1 MIKGLAPKK
10 ELLLACTPDVN
21 GDMSISHALVGGRRV
36 HAAGEGIAR
45 NFSGPLRVAL
55 FSLESYF
62 ERADLAAAS
71 VKLLPLVARRH
82 VDSELVFDDALYRL
96 RARSVTKGERTITAD
111 IAALPERDMEEAV
124 SQLPLQQQPCLQLV
138 PMELAIAALVERVT
152 REPVMVFWQKAGFL
166 VSMLVH
172 GGMVLA
178 RMRERVNEQERD
190 AIIARAESGLRAAAV
205 QAGENRETY
214 QVLYTGELAAL
225 EGESSERA
233 THALAKKLTKLFRTG
248 KHAPRDSVLRTPELY
263 GLPFVPA
270 EWSFLDMDYQ
280 AQVNA
285 WRYARPAAAV
295 AAAAGVAAAVYG
307 GILHAQALWL
317 ASDFDQRRV
326 ELGAA
331 ITEFEQMRPSDEDMA
346 AVDGRLRVQH
356 ESYDEV
362 RLDRMLNWLTH
373 LVPEG
378 VVISS
383 LELEPVPLPR
393 QRTPGL
399 RVSYPPGEKPF
410 QLKMQIVL
418 AETMLDDAEASAA
431 DVVRRL
437 SQRLKMVDSRL
448 EVPAPE
454 PGVRRNVVLIVKA
467 HAHAV
472 NFS

>member
-1 MIKGLAPKK
+1 MINGLASKK
-10 ELLLACTPDVN
+10 ELLLACAPGLN
-21 GDMSISHALVGGRRV
+21 GEMSICHASVSGRRV
-36 HAAGEGIAR
+36 YASGEGVPQG
-45 NFSGPLRVAL
+45 FSGPIRVAL
-55 FSLESYF
+55 FSPETYF
-62 ERADLAAAS
+62 ERTDLAAAS

-96 RARSVTKGERTITAD
+96 RARAVTRGERTITTD
-111 IAALPERDMEEAV
+111 LAALPERDLDDAV

-138 PMELAIAALVERVT
+138 PMELAIAALVERVS
-152 REPVMVFWQKAGFL
+152 REPVMVFWQKADIL

-172 GGMVLA
+172 RGMVLA
-178 RMRERVNEQERD
+178 RMRERVSEPERE
-190 AIIARAESGLRAAAV
+190 AIIARAESGLRAAAI
-205 QAGENRETY
+205 QAGESRESY
-214 QVLYTGELAAL
+214 PVLHTGELVAA
-225 EGESSERA
+225 EGDIGERVSS
-233 THALAKKLTKLFRTG
+233 ALAKKLTRLFRPG
-248 KHAPRDSVLRTPELY
+248 RNVPREAVLRTPELF
-263 GLPFVPA
+263 GLPFVA
-270 EWSFLDMDYQ
+270 ADWSFLDLDYQ
-280 AQVNA
+280 AQVKA

-317 ASDFDQRRV
+317 ASDFDQRRL

-331 ITEFEQMRPSDEDMA
+331 VTEFERMRPSEEEMA

-373 LVPEG
+373 MVPEG

-431 DVVRRL
+431 EVVRRL

-454 PGVRRNVVLIVKA
+454 PGVRRNVVLMVRA